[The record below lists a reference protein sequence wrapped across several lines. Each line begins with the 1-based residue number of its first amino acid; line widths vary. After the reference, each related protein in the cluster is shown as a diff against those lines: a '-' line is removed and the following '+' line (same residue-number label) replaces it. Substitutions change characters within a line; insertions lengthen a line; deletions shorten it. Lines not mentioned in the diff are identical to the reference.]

1 MINWRRSL
9 TLRLVSLFVLV
20 TTALL
25 VAMATITMLATDQHF
40 LELDEVYLRDKGELV
55 QELGQH
61 AANADDLVAWVSST
75 LKRQTNLNIELFEDG
90 TRIYRSPG
98 FDLPEHIAGILKHD
112 TPGVVAQWQSNDQ
125 QMRGLSMAIALDD
138 QATEAT
144 VTAILA
150 VNTDHHDHFMAT
162 FGRAIWLYVLLAIV
176 IGSVLGWWA
185 TRKGLTPLRPIID
198 KAQRINASQLSD
210 RIPTQN
216 IPTELQP
223 LTETLNDML
232 ERLENDFTRL
242 SDFSSDLAHELR
254 TPVSN
259 MLVQTQVTLSK
270 TRETNQYQDVLH
282 SMVEELERLSHMVS
296 DMLYLAKTE
305 NQLEILNPSIIN
317 LHDQS
322 TELTEF
328 YGLMAEE
335 KDVTLKVVGQG
346 QVRGDR
352 LMIRRA
358 ISNLLSNAIR
368 HADNHTTVTIT
379 IDSHAQK
386 TWLAV
391 TNLGNTI
398 EPKKQIRLFDRF
410 YRAEEAR
417 THPGSD
423 GAGLGLAITKAV
435 MLAHGGSIDLESA
448 EGKTTFTLRFLL
460 TAANR

>member
-25 VAMATITMLATDQHF
+25 VAMATITMLATDRHF
-40 LELDEVYLRDKGELV
+40 LELDENYLRDKGELV
-55 QELGQH
+55 QELGRH
-61 AANADDLVAWVSST
+61 AANADDLIAWVSST

-90 TRIYRSPG
+90 ARIYRSPG
-98 FDLPEHIAGILKHD
+98 FDLPNRIAGTLKHD
-112 TPGVVAQWQSNDQ
+112 TPGVVAQWQRSEQ
-125 QMRGLSMAIALDD
+125 QMRGLSMLIPLGNPSKKA
-138 QATEAT
+138 E

-162 FGRAIWLYVLLAIV
+162 FGRAIWLYVAFAIAL
-176 IGSVLGWWA
+176 GSLLGWWA

-198 KAQRINASQLSD
+198 KARHINASQLSD

-216 IPTELQP
+216 VPTELQP

-232 ERLENDFTRL
+232 ERLEHDFTRL

-270 TRETNQYQDVLH
+270 TRGLEQYQDVLH
-282 SMVEELERLSHMVS
+282 SMVEELERLLHMVS

-305 NQLEILNPSIIN
+305 NQLEILNRSIIN

-322 TELTEF
+322 TKLAEF
-328 YGLMAEE
+328 YGLMAEDKE
-335 KDVTLKVVGQG
+335 VTLVVLGQG
-346 QVRGDR
+346 HIHGDR
-352 LMIRRA
+352 LMVRRA

-368 HADNHTTVTIT
+368 HADNQSTIT
-379 IDSHAQK
+379 IAIDATAEQ
-386 TWLAV
+386 TVLAV
-391 TNLGNTI
+391 TNIGETI
-398 EPKKQIRLFDRF
+398 APKKQVRLFDRF
-410 YRAEEAR
+410 YRADDAR

-435 MLAHGGSIDLESA
+435 MLAHGGCIGLESSG
-448 EGKTTFTLRFLL
+448 GKTTFTLTFLSH
-460 TAANR
+460 ANKR